1 MGSIMTK
8 ATQLL
13 QKLGVHGIR
22 QGDGN
27 EEDEV
32 VIEEQEVEEQIDE
45 EQGDETTDI
54 DDNDDDEAE
63 AEEETSEEPDESEEQ
78 ETDDDSEVIVT
89 IGDEEPPEEKEDEKA
104 PSWVRELR
112 KSHREAARENREL
125 KDKLKALESGGQQQ
139 AVELG
144 KKPTLEDSDYDTEK
158 YEQELAAW
166 YDRKRQVDELA
177 AQTKADEK
185 AAAEAWQNKL
195 TSYGEAKAKLKVK
208 DFDDAEEVVLSSM
221 NQTQQ
226 GIIIQGADNP
236 ALVIYALG
244 KNGNRAKEIAS
255 INDPVKFAFAVAKL
269 EKDLKVR
276 NRKAPPPPEKKVSGT
291 APKSGSVDSTLER
304 LRADAERTGNYSKVH
319 KYKQQQRAKGK
330 K

>member
-8 ATQLL
+8 ATKLL
-13 QKLGVHGIR
+13 QKLGVYGVR

-27 EEDEV
+27 EDDEV
-32 VIEEQEVEEQIDE
+32 TIVEEEQEVEEQIDE
-45 EQGDETTDI
+45 EQDDETI
-54 DDNDDDEAE
+54 DVDEEEAE

-78 ETDDDSEVIVT
+78 QDDDEDDVIVT
-89 IGDEEPPEEKEDEKA
+89 IGDEEPPQEDDEKA
-104 PSWVRELR
+104 PNWVRELR
-112 KSHREAARENREL
+112 KSHRETARENREL
-125 KDKLKALESGGQQQ
+125 KERLKALETSGEPQ
-139 AVELG
+139 AVQLG
-144 KKPTLEDSDYDTEK
+144 KKPTLEDFDYDTDK
-158 YEQELAAW
+158 YEQELTAW
-166 YDRKRQVDELA
+166 YDRKRQVDEQA
-177 AQTKADEK
+177 AQAKADEK
-185 AAAEAWQNKL
+185 AAAEAWQQKL
-195 TSYGEAKAKLKVK
+195 SAYGEAKSKLKVK

-244 KNGNRAKEIAS
+244 KNGDRAKELSS

-304 LRADAERTGNYSKVH
+304 LRA
-319 KYKQQQRAKGK
+319 
-330 K
+330 